1 MGSKAV
7 RVRSSA
13 LSNQRI
19 KAEFS
24 PQGKAV
30 LFSVT
35 PWDAEGSFAHC
46 GFGSGDQSSRT
57 PLSDLLF
64 KNSTVLLHYVIY

>member
-1 MGSKAV
+1 MSRKAV

-13 LSNQRI
+13 LSNLRI

-24 PQGKAV
+24 PKGKAV

-35 PWDAEGSFAHC
+35 PWDAEGWFAHC
-46 GFGSGDQSSRT
+46 DYGSGDQYS
-57 PLSDLLF
+57 
-64 KNSTVLLHYVIY
+64 

>member
-1 MGSKAV
+1 MVWNLREQTRSEIGSAV

-46 GFGSGDQSSRT
+46 GHGSEDQYS
-57 PLSDLLF
+57 
-64 KNSTVLLHYVIY
+64 